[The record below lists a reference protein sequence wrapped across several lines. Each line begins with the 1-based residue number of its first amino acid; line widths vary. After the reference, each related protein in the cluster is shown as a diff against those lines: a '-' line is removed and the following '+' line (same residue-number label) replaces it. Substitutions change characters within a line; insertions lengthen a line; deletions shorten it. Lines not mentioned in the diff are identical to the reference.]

1 MITDHRKTHTE
12 LDNAISSATQA
23 LVAAGS
29 TATQVAAPGVG
40 RKIVVTGIS
49 AVDTSGAANT
59 LALLSASTNK
69 GNLLLPASGGQVF
82 LNAPVYCAENEAFR
96 ITSTGAAVG
105 LVSYSILPI

>member
-1 MITDHRKTHTE
+1 MILDHRRSNSL
-12 LDNAISSATQA
+12 LDNALSTGTQA

-40 RKIVVTGIS
+40 RKVLCTGIS
-49 AVDTSGAANT
+49 AVDTSAAANT

-82 LNAPVYCAENEAFR
+82 LNAPVECAANEAFR
-96 ITSTGAAVG
+96 ITSTGNAVG
-105 LVSYSILPI
+105 LVGYAVLPA